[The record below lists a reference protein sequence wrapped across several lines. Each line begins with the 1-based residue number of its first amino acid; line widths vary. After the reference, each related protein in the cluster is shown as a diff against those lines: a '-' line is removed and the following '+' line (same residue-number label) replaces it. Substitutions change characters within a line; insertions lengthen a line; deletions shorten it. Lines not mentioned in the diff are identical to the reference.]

1 MYESISGIFFFFE
14 QDTQYYSR
22 VYKGAWPSYG
32 WACYM
37 GHRQH
42 SHLAARARAH
52 AHACRLHWFTRLV
65 IHECGTRFCHS
76 AFAVFAIKM
85 FRQDV
90 SKEIYRFSWEINFV
104 NKKSIIYIYITYL
117 IFFTC
122 MCKFQIFTQTEW
134 SSRLNTKTCLFFS
147 SYMEIISIFRLLREK
162 SSNSDVSL
170 SPGLKIYRQPANI
183 GEYDCDKELDWMFVD
198 NFDSKQTWICTL

>member
-1 MYESISGIFFFFE
+1 MWFCASYFSYNVWIDIWHIFFFE

-22 VYKGAWPSYG
+22 EYRGAWPSYG

-65 IHECGTRFCHS
+65 IHECGTRRFCHS
-76 AFAVFAIKM
+76 AFAVFAINKM
-85 FRQDV
+85 LRQDV

-117 IFFTC
+117 IFLFV
-122 MCKFQIFTQTEW
+122 CKFQICTQTEW
-134 SSRLNTKTCLFFS
+134 YSSRLNTKTCLFFPFIWKLYIFFACCEKKAATVTFAS
-147 SYMEIISIFRLLREK
+147 HQDWKYIDSQQISENMIVTG
-162 SSNSDVSL
+162 N
-170 SPGLKIYRQPANI
+170 
-183 GEYDCDKELDWMFVD
+183 
-198 NFDSKQTWICTL
+198 